1 MVELKKKRSTDNI
14 NRELGKLA
22 DGYKKACYRLF
33 GRSIDLSFDME
44 ETKMRL
50 MMADINFTP
59 GLYFSIII
67 MSTILASIF
76 SAIFFSF
83 VFIVVLEY
91 EYWFF
96 YVVLL
101 TMLFSG
107 GVAIVYPL
115 IVRMRINKKKGELD
129 KELPYTLSE
138 LSVLASTGL
147 SPIQILRSISKK
159 TDNEYMRQE
168 FRKVIYKIDM
178 EGKDIIT
185 SLGES
190 AKETPSL
197 HLREALYDFANMIHE
212 GGSIDNYLRKKADQ
226 GMSLRRDLQ
235 RELIESMSVLMELY
249 LSLVLV
255 VILLTGVGSFLLDV
269 MGQRAGGMSANE
281 ILIVVSFF
289 FIPMA
294 IFTVIMFVSTAFSKV
309 E

>member
-1 MVELKKKRSTDNI
+1 
-14 NRELGKLA
+14 
-22 DGYKKACYRLF
+22 
-33 GRSIDLSFDME
+33 
-44 ETKMRL
+44 
-50 MMADINFTP
+50 
-59 GLYFSIII
+59 
-67 MSTILASIF
+67 
-76 SAIFFSF
+76 
-83 VFIVVLEY
+83 
-91 EYWFF
+91 
-96 YVVLL
+96 
-101 TMLFSG
+101 
-107 GVAIVYPL
+107 
-115 IVRMRINKKKGELD
+115 MRINKKKGELD